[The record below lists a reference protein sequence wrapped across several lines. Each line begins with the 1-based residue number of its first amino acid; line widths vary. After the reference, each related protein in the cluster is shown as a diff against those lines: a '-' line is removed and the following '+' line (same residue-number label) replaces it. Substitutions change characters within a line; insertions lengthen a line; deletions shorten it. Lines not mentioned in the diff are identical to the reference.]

1 MSKEITKING
11 LGEVELRIA
20 WPDYQTKECKE
31 VEIVTAELTEVNQDF
46 NNDDFLHSSS
56 TLTLVGWNR
65 DNERVTIT
73 IKNYQASAHD
83 KRDYIKHDIIE
94 TNREIN
100 EERMIE

>member
-1 MSKEITKING
+1 MSKEAAKING

-31 VEIVTAELTEVNQDF
+31 VEIVTAELSEVSRDY
-46 NNDDFLHSSS
+46 NNNNFLDRSS

-73 IKNYQASAHD
+73 IKNYQAKAHT
-83 KRDYIKHDIIE
+83 KRDYIKHDVIE
-94 TNREIN
+94 ANCEIN

>member
-1 MSKEITKING
+1 M
-11 LGEVELRIA
+11 
-20 WPDYQTKECKE
+20 
-31 VEIVTAELTEVNQDF
+31 
-46 NNDDFLHSSS
+46 
-56 TLTLVGWNR
+56 GWNR

-73 IKNYQASAHD
+73 IKNYQADVHI

>member
-31 VEIVTAELTEVNQDF
+31 VEIVTAELTEVNRDF

-73 IKNYQASAHD
+73 IKNYQASAHG
-83 KRDYIKHDIIE
+83 KRDYIKHDVIE

-100 EERMIE
+100 EEKMIE